1 MNDKFKTLLL
11 TALKHSGTY
20 DPEETLPYIEEQ
32 LTGEEFDLASE
43 FLLWVHR
50 NERTFGHGNFEDVFQ
65 EYKESA

>member
-1 MNDKFKTLLL
+1 MNDKLKTLLHM
-11 TALKHSGTY
+11 AVKQSGTY
-20 DPEETLPYIEEQ
+20 DPEEALTYVEEQ